1 MAFLI
6 QPGPCIGGEESQYSV
21 GSVLLS
27 LGFQLHVGLFHDMGI
42 VILLPVGGSVAEQL
56 EYWTCNSKAP
66 SSSPALTANWICF
79 L

>member
-1 MAFLI
+1 MALLI

-42 VILLPVGGSVAEQL
+42 VIVLHVGGSVAE
-56 EYWTCNSKAP
+56 
-66 SSSPALTANWICF
+66 
-79 L
+79 